1 VRALQ
6 LQEMGFSKIQS
17 ENSIKQ
23 YQTIEAALEAILS
36 FANNKSKT
44 NSLFL
49 SLSLQLTNSFLK
61 IIQMK
66 MMKIKIIII

>member
-1 VRALQ
+1 MIEELNKVRALQ

-36 FANNKSKT
+36 FANNKSK
-44 NSLFL
+44 
-49 SLSLQLTNSFLK
+49 LK
-61 IIQMK
+61 NYQFTD
-66 MMKIKIIII
+66 